1 MVDQNK
7 HRRKMPETQSKID
20 VLYRYREEQVDQIY
34 DPRPREAVKAMRLYL
49 DSYPI
54 LKFTR
59 CGCWID
65 IGSRKKFVNLDKNK
79 KWAHDSLEDAMI
91 SFIARKKRQAFI
103 LRNQLVRAEAS
114 LFLKAEDA
122 RNLRMGMY
130 QFQEDPSDGF

>member
-1 MVDQNK
+1 MVARD
-7 HRRKMPETQSKID
+7 RWKMQETQAKAEM

-65 IGSRKKFVNLDKNK
+65 IGSRHKFVNLDKNK

-91 SFIARKKRQAFI
+91 SFIARKKRQAMI
-103 LRNQLVRAEAS
+103 LRNQLVRAESA
-114 LFLKAEDA
+114 LFLKEEDA
-122 RNLRMGMY
+122 HPLRRGMY
-130 QFQEDPSDGF
+130 QFFQQDPPDGV